1 MSRYLVVVER
11 GDRNYSA
18 FVPNLPGCVATG
30 KTRTEVLRHMQG
42 AIEMHLDGL
51 REDGLEVPQPT
62 TDADWI
68 EVASDVKI
76 ASA

>member
-1 MSRYLVVVER
+1 MSRYLVVIER

-18 FVPNLPGCVATG
+18 FVPDLPGCVATG
-30 KTRTEVLRHMQG
+30 KTRKEVLRYMQG
-42 AIEMHLDGL
+42 AIEMHLEGL
-51 REDGLEVPQPT
+51 REDGIEVPQPT

-68 EVASDVKI
+68 EVDSDVKV